1 MDMQICITGGA
12 GFIGSHFVNYLDR
25 LRANGLFKGQMI
37 VYDRL
42 TYAGDLNRI
51 KTRDYIFIKGDVTDQ
66 ELFYQT
72 LVTHRITHV
81 VHFAAETHVDRSIRD
96 VTDFVK
102 TNIIGTATVLACAS
116 RYWQTLPEKFNGKQ
130 MIHISTDEVYG
141 AVSIEDTP
149 ANEKTPLAPSNP
161 YAATKAA
168 ADQLVLGEINGNAFP
183 ACIVR
188 SSNNFG
194 HHQNT
199 EKLIPKVIECLRA
212 NRPIPIYGDGSQMRT
227 WLSANTFATFIY
239 ALMSQAFSGEIINIR
254 GEETLTN
261 LELVQRIRASYTRIV
276 GRESAPVMHIADRKN
291 HDRFYHIDNNKQRIR
306 FPEIEF
312 ESLTAFINEAL
323 KDL

>member
-1 MDMQICITGGA
+1 MDMRICITGGA
-12 GFIGSHFVNYLDR
+12 GFIGSHFVNHLDQ
-25 LRANGLFKGQMI
+25 LRVNGLFKGQII
-37 VYDRL
+37 VYDLL

-51 KTRDYIFIKGDVTDQ
+51 ETKDFIFIKGDVTDQ
-66 ELFYQT
+66 DLFYQT
-72 LVTHRITHV
+72 LATHRITHV
-81 VHFAAETHVDRSIRD
+81 VHFAAETHVDRSIQD
-96 VTDFVK
+96 ATDFIK
-102 TNIIGTATVLACAS
+102 TNIIGTATVLSCAS

-141 AVSIEDTP
+141 AVSIMDIP

-194 HHQNT
+194 HHQNA
-199 EKLIPKVIECLRA
+199 EKFIPKVIDCLRT

-239 ALMSQAFSGEIINIR
+239 GLMSQGISGEIMNIR

-261 LELVQRIRASYTRIV
+261 LELVKRIRASYARIV
-276 GRESAPVMHIADRKN
+276 GREGAAIMHIEDRKN
-291 HDRFYHIDNNKQRIR
+291 HDRFYHIDNEKQRKR
-306 FPEIEF
+306 FSDVKC
-312 ESLTAFINEAL
+312 ESLTEFINEIF
-323 KDL
+323 KDQ